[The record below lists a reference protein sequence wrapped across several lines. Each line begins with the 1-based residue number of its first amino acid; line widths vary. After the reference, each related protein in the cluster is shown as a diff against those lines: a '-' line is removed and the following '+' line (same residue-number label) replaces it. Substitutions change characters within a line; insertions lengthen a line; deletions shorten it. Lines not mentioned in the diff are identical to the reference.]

1 VRAGERVE
9 RPGVTVTDFRGTEQE
24 LWDEDAA
31 ADDEARTL
39 VIPPKTATEMS
50 VAERRRTDASHDDPS
65 AATENEDRPT
75 LESVSASTAGTPV
88 TRSSALAG
96 SANSVDSVAR
106 FIAEPGLLAP
116 SAERELDAPR
126 RSLAALELLDAEY
139 GAEPTEKRA
148 PPLPPAL
155 PANVKPRSG
164 DLPSMLLGPQIS
176 TRGDVTERVN
186 AIPLTHPLANS
197 IAPGGSPVSTP
208 PAPVKR
214 PLRSQ
219 LALGALALVMVGAGA
234 SGFLQ
239 SRGEHHAASGRRG
252 DREHDVEQQ
261 AREAE
266 LARRD
271 NGHAEE
277 TRAMP
282 AMAAPQ
288 GSEALHLQ
296 HASRAV
302 GDPLSATVQP
312 PIAPLVHDVAPANSA
327 RSARPPAV
335 PVAPSAGSAEGVRKL
350 RISVGGAS
358 LRPRPAGGTAASDSA
373 EAAQELERMQ
383 VIEAMN
389 ALTPQLRACV
399 GEQHGVADVTLT
411 VRAAGVVS
419 HALVEGPF
427 AGSSQGTCIA
437 RALRSA
443 KLPASPFA
451 VSHVEYPFQL

>member
-1 VRAGERVE
+1 M
-9 RPGVTVTDFRGTEQE
+9 TDFRGTEQE
-24 LWDEDAA
+24 LWDEDAIS
-31 ADDEARTL
+31 DEERRTL
-39 VIPPKTATEMS
+39 LLPSRTASPE
-50 VAERRRTDASHDDPS
+50 VAGSDIRRRAEGRGTTS
-65 AATENEDRPT
+65 
-75 LESVSASTAGTPV
+75 SVSGDTAPSGLGERAPV
-88 TRSSALAG
+88 LAG

-126 RSLAALELLDAEY
+126 RSIAALELLDAEY

-155 PANVKPRSG
+155 PADVRLRTG
-164 DLPSMLLGPQIS
+164 ELPSMLLGPQIS
-176 TRGDVTERVN
+176 TRNDVTERVT
-186 AIPLTHPLANS
+186 AIPMTHPLANS

-208 PAPVKR
+208 PAPGKR

-219 LALGALALVMVGAGA
+219 LALGALALLMVGAGT

-252 DREHDVEQQ
+252 DASDDVEQQ

-271 NGHAEE
+271 NGRAQE
-277 TRAMP
+277 TRAVP
-282 AMAAPQ
+282 SLHAPLAL
-288 GSEALHLQ
+288 EALHLQ
-296 HASRAV
+296 HASLAI
-302 GDPLSATVQP
+302 GEPLSAR
-312 PIAPLVHDVAPANSA
+312 LPA
-327 RSARPPAV
+327 
-335 PVAPSAGSAEGVRKL
+335 APSAPDGKAAVSAPSRPSVAPTPEGSATKL

-358 LRPRPAGGTAASDSA
+358 LKPRPAGAVAAHDA
-373 EAAQELERMQ
+373 PAQPELDRER
-383 VIEAMN
+383 VVAAMN

-399 GEQHGVADVTLT
+399 GDQHGVADVTLT

-427 AGSSQGTCIA
+427 AGSERGTCIA
-437 RALRSA
+437 RTLRTA
-443 KLPASPFA
+443 KLPASPHA
-451 VSHVEYPFQL
+451 VSRVEYPFQL

>member
-1 VRAGERVE
+1 
-9 RPGVTVTDFRGTEQE
+9 VTDFRGTEQE
-24 LWDEDAA
+24 LWDEDAIT
-31 ADDEARTL
+31 DDERRTL
-39 VIPPKTATEMS
+39 VIPPKPATAELLA
-50 VAERRRTDASHDDPS
+50 AEPRPGGDADGPETGHPVSEPTSHG
-65 AATENEDRPT
+65 ALIE
-75 LESVSASTAGTPV
+75 
-88 TRSSALAG
+88 RSPMLAG

-116 SAERELDAPR
+116 SAERALDAPR

-155 PANVKPRSG
+155 PADVKPRTG
-164 DLPSMLLGPQIS
+164 ELPSMLLGPQIS
-176 TRGDVTERVN
+176 TRGDVTERVT
-186 AIPLTHPLANS
+186 AIPMTHPLANS

-208 PAPVKR
+208 PAPAKR

-219 LALGALALVMVGAGA
+219 LALAALALLVVGAGA

-252 DREHDVEQQ
+252 DREDDLEQQ

-271 NGHAEE
+271 NIRAEE
-277 TRAMP
+277 TRAIP
-282 AMAAPQ
+282 ALSAPLP
-288 GSEALHLQ
+288 SEAQHLQ

-302 GDPLSATVQP
+302 GDPLSATVDVSLARPTARFDGP
-312 PIAPLVHDVAPANSA
+312 PIAPPAEVVASSQPARAVRLPTVEIAPHVVPEQGA
-327 RSARPPAV
+327 RR
-335 PVAPSAGSAEGVRKL
+335 L

-358 LRPRPAGGTAASDSA
+358 LRPRPAGSAVASASE
-373 EAAQELERMQ
+373 EAAAELERQQ
-383 VIEAMN
+383 VIAAMN

-411 VRAAGVVS
+411 VRSAGIVS

-427 AGSSQGTCIA
+427 AGSSEGSCIA
-437 RALRSA
+437 RALRTA
-443 KLPASPFA
+443 KLPASSYV
-451 VSHVEYPFQL
+451 VSRVEYPFQL